1 MAMSKITSITQARGI
16 ARLGFDD
23 ESSLSLRVKD
33 LKRLGLSEG
42 LSFDPERLRAE
53 ICRAQLD
60 DAYEDAL
67 TRLDYAARSE
77 KEILQALLRKGYLQE
92 AAEAVVERLRD
103 ARLLNDRELA
113 QRLTS
118 AMEAGGRGKYAIQR
132 KLRQRG
138 IAAEASDEALD
149 ELSEEAQ
156 DASALKAA
164 RQLIRK
170 YAALEPREAKNK
182 LSQALSRRGFSWDSI
197 SYALEKIS
205 FSQED

>member
-1 MAMSKITSITQARGI
+1 MSKITSITQARGI

-33 LKRLGLSEG
+33 LKRLGLREG
-42 LSFDPERLRAE
+42 LSFDPERLHAE

-77 KEILQALLRKGYLQE
+77 KEILQVLLRKGYLQE

-138 IAAEASDEALD
+138 ITAEASDEALE

-156 DASALKAA
+156 DASALNAA

>member
-1 MAMSKITSITQARGI
+1 MSKLTSISQARGI

-23 ESSLSLRVKD
+23 ESSLSLRLKD
-33 LKRLGLSEG
+33 VKRLGLTEG
-42 LSFDPERLRAE
+42 MCFEPERLRAE
-53 ICRAQLD
+53 ICRSQLD
-60 DAYEDAL
+60 DAYEATL

-77 KEILQALLRKGYLQE
+77 REIAQALLRKGYLPE
-92 AAEAVVERLRD
+92 VCEAVVERLRD
-103 ARLLNDRELA
+103 ARLLNDQELA
-113 QRLTS
+113 QRLSS

-138 IAAEASDEALD
+138 ISDEASEEALE

-164 RQLIRK
+164 RQLVRK
-170 YAALEPREAKNK
+170 YAALEPRQAKNK